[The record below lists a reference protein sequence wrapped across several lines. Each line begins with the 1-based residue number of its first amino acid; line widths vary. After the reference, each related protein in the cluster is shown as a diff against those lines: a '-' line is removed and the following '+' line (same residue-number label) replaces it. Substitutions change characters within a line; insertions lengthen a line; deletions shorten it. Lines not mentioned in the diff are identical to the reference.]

1 MKSTMAGRDDAE
13 VPLTALLPVEMATG
27 QLIIRDIVKETDT
40 CLVSCEMGE
49 DPNDVLE
56 RPLQLKGMHGE

>member
-13 VPLTALLPVEMATG
+13 VPLTALLPVEMVPG

-49 DPNDVLE
+49 DPNGALE